1 MSVASLVFH
10 LTILTG
16 KNWWTTEFNAPFC
29 CWVQIVN
36 TYSRGCQETATWP
49 QIKTNE
55 CCWCLSD
62 KGTCMLPHL
71 AFPVFFP
78 PPSVS
83 TSRYRHNNRFFAG
96 DSIIGIFFFNCEA
109 SNHSNVSLS
118 NDLGLKV
125 NSEIEIGPSEIET
138 RSTLTYSFFY
148 EKWKVEVIKPK
159 ICFYCCGHPT
169 WFMNARK
176 TASQRVEE
184 VNQSN

>member
-1 MSVASLVFH
+1 MRLFVVGFKLLIHIQEAARRLQPDPKSKQMSVVDV
-10 LTILTG
+10 
-16 KNWWTTEFNAPFC
+16 
-29 CWVQIVN
+29 WVTRARACFLI
-36 TYSRGCQETATWP
+36 W
-49 QIKTNE
+49 
-55 CCWCLSD
+55 L
-62 KGTCMLPHL
+62 
-71 AFPVFFP
+71 FPSFS

-169 WFMNARK
+169 WFMNAWK
-176 TASQRVEE
+176 TARKWTSQIKSWLFAFIFAKDQNIYVL
-184 VNQSN
+184 